1 MTSSTGRECIAIVPA
16 AGIGTRM
23 GGATKKQFLRLG
35 GKPILAHT
43 LITLEAC
50 PEIDRVILVVPEEER
65 EFCREQIVQPFGLRK
80 IMAVI
85 PGGRKRQD
93 SVYAGLQAVPAS
105 AAVVVVHDGV
115 RPFADGSMFRQ
126 CIETAHRGISAVIGI
141 PVRDTIKSVGPEHKV
156 RKTLPRETLRAVQT
170 PQAFPCRLLRDA
182 YDRAFREGFYGTDD
196 ASLVERNDLPVE
208 VLMGSET
215 NIKITSP
222 GDLLLGEAI
231 LKERE
236 ENARRTGI

>member
-1 MTSSTGRECIAIVPA
+1 MTSSTEGECIAVVPA
-16 AGIGTRM
+16 AGTGTRM
-23 GGATKKQFLRLG
+23 GGSTKKQFLRLG

-43 LITLEAC
+43 LITLETC
-50 PEIDRVILVVPEEER
+50 PEVNGVILVAPEEER
-65 EFCREQIVQPFGLRK
+65 AFCLEQIVQPFGLRK
-80 IMAVI
+80 IMSVI
-85 PGGRKRQD
+85 AGGRERQD
-93 SVYAGLQAVPAS
+93 SVYAGLLAVPAS
-105 AAVVVVHDGV
+105 AAIVVVHDGV
-115 RPFADGSMFRQ
+115 RPFADASMFRRS
-126 CIETAHRGISAVIGI
+126 IEAARRGVSAVVGI

-156 RKTLPRETLRAVQT
+156 RKTLEREMLWAVQT
-170 PQAFPCRLLRDA
+170 PQAFTCPLLRDA

-196 ASLVERNDLPVE
+196 ASLVERIDLPVK
-208 VLMGSET
+208 VLMGSEA